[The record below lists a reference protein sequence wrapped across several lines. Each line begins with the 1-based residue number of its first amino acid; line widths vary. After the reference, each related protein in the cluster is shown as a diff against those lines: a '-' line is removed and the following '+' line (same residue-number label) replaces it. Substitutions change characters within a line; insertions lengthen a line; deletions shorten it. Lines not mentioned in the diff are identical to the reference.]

1 MPMTDDGTAMLFASP
16 FGRLTDDFL
25 KLGREAAKLWLD
37 AYEQALDTIAGSHE
51 QLASQTD
58 VEWLA
63 TAVRTQAKLLR
74 EIGTRQVTLG
84 RELLD

>member
-1 MPMTDDGTAMLFASP
+1 MPMTDDVTAALFESP
-16 FGRLTDDFL
+16 FGKLTDEL
-25 KLGREAAKLWLD
+25 LERGRDAAKLCLD
-37 AYEQALDTIAGSHE
+37 AYEQALDTIAGSQE

-63 TAVRTQAKLLR
+63 TAVRTQAKLVR
-74 EIGTRQVTLG
+74 EIGTRQVTLA